1 MLPLSLLRTGQGHQ
15 IMVELKNGE
24 TYNGLLVN
32 CDNWMNI
39 NLKNVIRTSK
49 DSDKFWK
56 IQSCYI
62 RGNTIKYISVPDE
75 IIDLVAEEEQTLR
88 TTYQQRNDSNRGRGR
103 GDGFAGR
110 GRGDASGR
118 GRGDNSYR
126 GGRGGGGNNN
136 NNSGGSGGDSSSA
149 GRGRGEYRGSSR
161 GGRGDFR
168 GSSRGGRGGNNN
180 STA

>member
-24 TYNGLLVN
+24 TYNGYLIN

-39 NLKNVIRTSK
+39 NLRNVIRTSK

-75 IIDLVAEEEQTLR
+75 IIDLVVEEEQISRPHNLSKGDN
-88 TTYQQRNDSNRGRGR
+88 TTGRGRGR
-103 GDGFAGR
+103 GDSNRGGRGGSTDGRGGGGAGR
-110 GRGDASGR
+110 GRGGDSGR
-118 GRGDNSYR
+118 GRGDFSNR
-126 GGRGGGGNNN
+126 GGRGG
-136 NNSGGSGGDSSSA
+136 
-149 GRGRGEYRGSSR
+149 R
-161 GGRGDFR
+161 GRGDF
-168 GSSRGGRGGNNN
+168 SNRGGRGGPFQNN
-180 STA
+180 TA

>member
-24 TYNGLLVN
+24 TFNGYLVN

-56 IQSCYI
+56 LQSCYI

-75 IIDLVAEEEQTLR
+75 IIDMVVEEEQVVKQHQPASSAGR
-88 TTYQQRNDSNRGRGR
+88 GDSSSRGRGRGR
-103 GDGFAGR
+103 GDGSGGR
-110 GRGDASGR
+110 GRGDGSSSR
-118 GRGDNSYR
+118 GRGD
-126 GGRGGGGNNN
+126 
-136 NNSGGSGGDSSSA
+136 GSV
-149 GRGRGEYRGSSR
+149 GRGRGEYRGR
-161 GGRGDFR
+161 GRGD
-168 GSSRGGRGGNNN
+168 GSVGRGRGVH
-180 STA
+180 T